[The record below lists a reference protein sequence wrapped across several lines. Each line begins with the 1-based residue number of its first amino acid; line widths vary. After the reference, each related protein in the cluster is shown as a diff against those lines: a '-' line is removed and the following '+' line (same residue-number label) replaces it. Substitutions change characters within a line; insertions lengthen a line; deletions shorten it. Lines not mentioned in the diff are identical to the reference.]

1 MIRHS
6 RVEVATKL
14 AQANDLAMQEK
25 LPTKA
30 ERERAERAKRRSRR
44 AVINIEKE
52 LLALEKALP
61 EWADVTLEDVGGDP
75 FRTPAKANAV
85 FHGGRPRAAARKN
98 Q

>member
-1 MIRHS
+1 MAKMIRHS

-30 ERERAERAKRRSRR
+30 ERERAERAKRRARR

-61 EWADVTLEDVGGDP
+61 EWADVTLEDVGATL
-75 FRTPAKANAV
+75 FARQ
-85 FHGGRPRAAARKN
+85 PRLMQFFIVAA